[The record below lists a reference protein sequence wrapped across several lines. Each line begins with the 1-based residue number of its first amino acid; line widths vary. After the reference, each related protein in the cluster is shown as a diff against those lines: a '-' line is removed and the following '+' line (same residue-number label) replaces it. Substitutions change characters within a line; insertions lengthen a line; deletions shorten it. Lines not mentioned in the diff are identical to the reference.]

1 VTDTEIDRC
10 WRAAYDLQTF
20 HLDEAAEWA
29 GVDEG
34 RCANYLE
41 AFVELG
47 LLGRISDLG
56 HSARRHGQAAP
67 YAVSLRSNDRRR
79 LRLRR
84 PARGAVVTETDL
96 DRCWRAAEAHQIF
109 VPSEVAEAI
118 AVDPALCAD
127 HLGHFARLVELDLLA
142 RSGDL
147 YRMQGNARRLKLV
160 VATCLWDEAQGIVG
174 EITVTGLER

>member
-1 VTDTEIDRC
+1 VNDTALDRC
-10 WRAAYDLQTF
+10 WRAALDLQLF
-20 HLDEAAEWA
+20 RLDEVAKWA

-47 LLGRISDLG
+47 LLGRIG
-56 HSARRHGQAAP
+56 EPCHSALPHDQAVYGVQLRNKNRH
-67 YAVSLRSNDRRR
+67 R
-79 LRLRR
+79 LRHRR

-96 DRCWRAAEAHQIF
+96 IRCWRAAEAHQIF
-109 VPSEVAEAI
+109 CPHKVVEAV

-127 HLGHFARLVELDLLA
+127 DLGCFARLVELDLLA

-147 YRMQGNARRLKLV
+147 HRPERNARLKLM
-160 VATCLWDEAQGIVG
+160 VATCLWDEAEGIVG
-174 EITVTGLER
+174 EIALKELER